1 VIKKKK
7 FFIKN
12 NLATYMYNPLK
23 VILNNDKHLLK
34 DNLKNSIVVHE
45 IIKKIHNQRINIK

>member
-1 VIKKKK
+1 
-7 FFIKN
+7 
-12 NLATYMYNPLK
+12 MYNPLK